1 MTRQTIRAVT
11 VGDRIAD
18 RVVGERPTRRL
29 EASAIVVPGHGGLS
43 GYLGTLKAHTD
54 DFMAW
59 DGRVVA
65 FEPDGEPEH
74 RVVVIDRYGQV
85 YEAVTSGECLGS
97 PIGTCTRRVVP
108 VPGHGLPGMWGAR
121 RPAQPGLDAVEARFA
136 VHHRFTNGHAVCSM
150 PSVWS

>member
-18 RVVGERPTRRL
+18 RVVGKRRTRRL

-43 GYLGTLKAHTD
+43 GYLGTLKAHTH

-65 FEPDGEPEH
+65 FESDGEPEH

-85 YEAVTSGECLGS
+85 YEAVTSGNASDLPSAHALEEWFRFLATACPECG
-97 PIGTCTRRVVP
+97 V
-108 VPGHGLPGMWGAR
+108 
-121 RPAQPGLDAVEARFA
+121 LDDPRS
-136 VHHRFTNGHAVCSM
+136 RDWT
-150 PSVWS
+150 P